1 MNRALNL
8 PALIKEIGRGARGA
22 RDLDRAQAAA
32 LFGAMLDGEVEDL
45 QLGAIVLALR
55 VKGEAVEELLG
66 FAEALQARTLK
77 LQVPAGPRLVLL
89 PALNGARKLLNLMPL
104 LALHLASRGVPV
116 LIQGRSDFGAA
127 RGATFELL
135 QALGHPLC
143 ASVAEAEAALQQQR
157 LAVLPTAALCPG
169 LDRLM
174 ALRPRLGLRNSAH
187 TLVKLLDPAPGRSLR
202 VVAVTH
208 GDFLD
213 RLGQALPVLT
223 AQDGGA
229 ALLLKGCEG
238 EAYPHPRR
246 AASLQAWCAGQSLAL
261 PQADAVEDPLWD
273 TQQES
278 ASDASRLLQ
287 LLAAGPQA
295 WPLRLRELVSEL
307 ERMAGANTYS
317 S

>member
-1 MNRALNL
+1 MNEALNL

-32 LFGAMLDGEVEDL
+32 LFGAMLDGQVEDL

-55 VKGEAVEELLG
+55 VKGESVDELLG

-77 LQVPAGPRLVLL
+77 LQLPAGPRLVLL

-116 LIQGRSDFGAA
+116 LIHGRSDFGAA

-135 QALGHPLC
+135 QALGHPPPEP
-143 ASVAEAEAALQQQR
+143 APALAQRR
-157 LAVLPTAALCPG
+157 LAVLPTAALAPG
-169 LDRLM
+169 LDARM

-187 TLVKLLDPAPGRSLR
+187 TLVKLLDPTPGRSVR

-213 RLGQALPVLT
+213 RLGQALPRLT
-223 AQDGGA
+223 AADGGA

-246 AASLQAWCAGQSLAL
+246 PASLQAWQAGQALAL
-261 PQADAVEDPLWD
+261 APGEAVEDPLWD
-273 TQQES
+273 TQGDP
-278 ASDASRLLQ
+278 AADAARLRE
-287 LLAAGPQA
+287 LLAVGPAA
-295 WPLRLRELVSEL
+295 WPLRLREMALTL
-307 ERMAGANTYS
+307 ECLASYS

>member
-1 MNRALNL
+1 MNEALNL

-32 LFGAMLDGEVEDL
+32 LFGAMLDGQVEDL

-55 VKGEAVEELLG
+55 VKGESVEELLG
-66 FAEALQARTLK
+66 FAEALQARTQRLT
-77 LQVPAGPRLVLL
+77 PPPGPRLVLL
-89 PALNGARKLLNLMPL
+89 PALNGVRKLLNLMPL
-104 LALHLASRGVPV
+104 LAQHLANRGVPV
-116 LIQGRSDFGAA
+116 LIHGRSDFGAA

-143 ASVAEAEAALQQQR
+143 AHPAAAEAALAQQR
-157 LAVLPTAALCPG
+157 LAVLPTAALAPG
-169 LDRLM
+169 LDALM

-187 TLVKLLDPAPGRSLR
+187 TLVKLLDPAPGRSVR

-213 RLGQALPVLT
+213 RLGQALPRLT
-223 AQDGGA
+223 AADGGA

-246 AASLQAWCAGQSLAL
+246 PASLQAWQAGQALELA
-261 PQADAVEDPLWD
+261 PGEAVEDPLWETAGD
-273 TQQES
+273 P
-278 ASDASRLLQ
+278 AADAARLRE
-287 LLAAGPQA
+287 LLAAGPAA
-295 WPLRLRELVSEL
+295 WPLRLRDMALTL
-307 ERMAGANTYS
+307 ERLASYS
-317 S
+317 

>member
-1 MNRALNL
+1 MNL

-22 RDLDRAQAAA
+22 RDLSRAQAAE
-32 LFGAMLDGEVEDL
+32 LFGALLDGQVEDL

-55 VKGEAVEELLG
+55 VKGESVEELLG
-66 FAEALQARTLK
+66 FADALQARTLR
-77 LQVPAGPRLVLL
+77 LRVPAGPRLVLL

-104 LALHLASRGVPV
+104 LALHLASQGVPV

-127 RGATFELL
+127 RGDSFALL

-143 ASVAEAEAALQQQR
+143 NTPAEAETALQRHR

-169 LDRLM
+169 LDRLL

-213 RLGQALPVLT
+213 RLGQALPGLT
-223 AQDGGA
+223 AADGGA

-246 AASLQAWCAGQSLAL
+246 AGSLQAWCAGQAW
-261 PQADAVEDPLWD
+261 PIAPTEAVDDPLWD
-273 TQQES
+273 TDP
-278 ASDASRLLQ
+278 ASDAARLLE
-287 LLAAGPQA
+287 LLQAGA
-295 WPLRLRELVSEL
+295 SIWPLRLRE
-307 ERMAGANTYS
+307 MAESLQQLASYS
-317 S
+317 V